1 MAHFGV
7 SVEVKRRSC
16 GPYPPVVRELYNEW
30 VGEREGEGQ
39 EGRLGEKVERRQV
52 TCVCNAISLHL
63 EVLHIHVYIFSACAC
78 THVHYMSGVYYIS
91 ARSVWIVHH

>member
-16 GPYPPVVRELYNEW
+16 GPYPPVVRELYHEW
-30 VGEREGEGQ
+30 VGEREGEREGGQ

-52 TCVCNAISLHL
+52 TCTYL
-63 EVLHIHVYIFSACAC
+63 
-78 THVHYMSGVYYIS
+78 
-91 ARSVWIVHH
+91 